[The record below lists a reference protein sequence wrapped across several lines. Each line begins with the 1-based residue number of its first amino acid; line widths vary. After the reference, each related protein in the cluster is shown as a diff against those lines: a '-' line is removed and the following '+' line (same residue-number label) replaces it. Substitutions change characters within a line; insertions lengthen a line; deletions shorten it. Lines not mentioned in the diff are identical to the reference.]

1 MPSVSDRFRCADISV
16 PIRCR
21 REYRRSITMLTPK
34 FSRTYFAHIAYT
46 PLTLEVRMTP
56 LKRTA
61 RIAGLWYL
69 GFTVGPFYLLYVPSK
84 TIVHNDAAGTAAR
97 VLGHETL
104 YRWGMF
110 AEMLGAIIFIGLGM
124 ALYRLFENVDS
135 HRARQLLA
143 LVLVSSALGLVALV
157 FNSAALLVFRGGDAF
172 TAFDNHTREAI
183 GMLLIRMHGQTIG
196 INQTFWG
203 LWLLPFGW
211 LVVRSRFLPHWLGY
225 WLLLDGIA
233 WVILGITWYFAPDHT
248 DALFRYFQPVFLAEL
263 AAMLWLLIMGAKE
276 QPPVATAAT

>member
-1 MPSVSDRFRCADISV
+1 
-16 PIRCR
+16 
-21 REYRRSITMLTPK
+21 
-34 FSRTYFAHIAYT
+34 
-46 PLTLEVRMTP
+46 MTS

-69 GFTVGPFYLLYVPSK
+69 GFTLGPFYLLYVPSH
-84 TIVHNDAAGTAAR
+84 TIVHNNAAATAAR

-110 AEMLGAIIFIGLGM
+110 AEMLGSIIFIGLGL

-135 HRARQLLA
+135 HRTRQLLG
-143 LVLVSSALGLVALV
+143 LVLVSAALGLVALV

-172 TAFDNHTREAI
+172 TAFDNTRREAI

-196 INQTFWG
+196 ISQTFWG

-211 LVVRSRFLPHWLGY
+211 LVVRSRLLPRWLGY
-225 WLLLDGIA
+225 WLLVDGIA
-233 WVILGITWYFAPDHT
+233 WVIVGITWYFAPDT
-248 DALFRYFQPVFLAEL
+248 DALFRYFQPAFMGEL

-276 QPPVATAAT
+276 QPSVAPAAT